1 MSSTDFYLII
11 PSNIRYYLLL
21 THSFKLLN
29 TMNKIRPLLITLS
42 IFFFLFA
49 INHQTIAQGLTPDDV
64 VTLKT
69 VGAVSMSPDG
79 DHIAYTL
86 SVPRAEGEAIGG
98 NYSELYIIPSIG
110 GDSVAVIEKPGSAG
124 SPQWGVDNRLYFVS
138 RMAEHHNQTQVYS
151 VNASGGDLT
160 RHTDAEHGLSSYSWN
175 ADGTLLAYSAMEPVS
190 EEQKSRVEQGFD
202 MIVAGENLRYSRL
215 WVQPRDGEASIVT
228 PDYLYIWD
236 FAWSTV
242 DNRIAL
248 RVSDEPGADIEQMYT
263 RYAVIQ
269 QDGSGY
275 EELMSSSRKK
285 AAMSW
290 SPDGRYLA
298 VLAGKVY
305 SDPLPQR
312 LWLLNTDGTGKNDV
326 TPSDWEA
333 TPESIYWLD
342 NQTLLFTAV
351 ERSST
356 GLYSMDVDR
365 LAPRMLLGGDELIF
379 RNVTMDANRSLF
391 AASVN
396 TSRHPGEVYV
406 MSLRRGSERLTHHNS
421 WLSDREFGEQ
431 SSITWS
437 GADGLEI
444 EGILVKPV
452 GYEEGVR
459 YPLAILPHG
468 GPEGISMNGWNT
480 RALYPTQVL
489 ANEGYVV
496 LKPNYRGS
504 GGRGTA
510 FAAANHRDLGGK
522 EFDDVL
528 LAIDHL
534 NDAGLI
540 DSEKVGISGTS
551 YGGYFAAWAATR
563 YSDYFAAG
571 ITFAGLSNWISFM
584 GTTDI
589 PHEMSVVH
597 WDLYW
602 FDNPGQNW
610 ERSPVAWLNQANTP
624 LLVAHGLADD
634 RVHPEQSIQLH
645 QFLQILDIPTGLILY
660 PRQPHGL
667 TERAHQL
674 DFMNRVVDWFDAY
687 VK

>member
-1 MSSTDFYLII
+1 
-11 PSNIRYYLLL
+11 
-21 THSFKLLN
+21 
-29 TMNKIRPLLITLS
+29 MNFNKPVHA
-42 IFFFLFA
+42 FFLC
-49 INHQTIAQGLTPDDV
+49 IILTISITGLAHSQGLTAEDV
-64 VTLKT
+64 VSIET
-69 VGAVSMSPDG
+69 VGAVTMSPDSEM
-79 DHIAYTL
+79 IAYTL
-86 SVPRAEGEAIGG
+86 SVPRTESESVGR
-98 NYSELYIIPSIG
+98 NYSELYLLPVSG
-110 GDSVAVIEKPGSAG
+110 GEATPVIQKPQSAG
-124 SPQWGVDNRLYFVS
+124 SPQWGSDGRLYFTA
-138 RMAEHHNQTQVYS
+138 RITDHHNQVQVYS
-151 VNASGGDLT
+151 VNRSGEDFQK
-160 RHTDAEHGLSSYSWN
+160 HTDSEHGLGSFSWS
-175 ADGTLLAYSAMEPVS
+175 ADGSTLAYMAMDPVS
-190 EEQKSRVEQGFD
+190 DERRAQEEKGYD
-202 MIVAGENLRYSRL
+202 MIVAGENLRYMRL
-215 WVQPRDGEASIVT
+215 WVQPRDGDAEVVT
-228 PDYLYIWD
+228 SGDIYVWD
-236 FAWSTV
+236 FSWAPDSERLAI
-242 DNRIAL
+242 RI
-248 RVSDEPGADIEQMYT
+248 SDTPGADVEQMFT
-263 RYAVIQ
+263 RYAVLNR
-269 QDGSGY
+269 DGSGLST
-275 EELMSSSRKK
+275 LMDAPKKK

-290 SPDGRYLA
+290 SPDGTKLA
-298 VLAGKVY
+298 VVAGKVY

-312 LWLLNTDGTGKNDV
+312 LWVLEADGSGNRDI
-326 TPSDWEA
+326 TPDNWEG
-333 TPESIYWLD
+333 TVETVGWMDS
-342 NQTLLFTAV
+342 QTLFFTAV
-351 ERSST
+351 ERST
-356 GLYSMDVDR
+356 TYLYNLQLTR
-365 LAPRMLLGGDELIF
+365 GTKTRIAGGGDEIF
-379 RNVTMDANRSLF
+379 RSVSMDANRRAF

-396 TSRHPGEVYV
+396 TKDHPGEVYAGDV
-406 MSLRRGSERLTHHNS
+406 RRGELQRLTHHNQ
-421 WLSDREFGEQ
+421 WISDRQLGEQ
-431 SSITWS
+431 TSITWQ

-452 GYEEGVR
+452 NYQEGVR

-480 RALYPTQVL
+480 RPLYPTHLL

-504 GGRGTA
+504 GGRGTG
-510 FAAANHRDLGGK
+510 FASANHRDLGGK
-522 EFDDVL
+522 EFEDVL

-534 NDAGLI
+534 DEQGLI
-540 DSEKVGISGTS
+540 DPDKVGISGTS

-563 YSDYFAAG
+563 YSDRFAAG

-645 QFLQILDIPTGLILY
+645 QFLEMKNIPTGLILY

-674 DFMNRVVDWFDAY
+674 DFMNRVVDWFEEH

>member
-1 MSSTDFYLII
+1 
-11 PSNIRYYLLL
+11 
-21 THSFKLLN
+21 
-29 TMNKIRPLLITLS
+29 MNKIRPFIIVFSTFLI
-42 IFFFLFA
+42 LFGFT
-49 INHQTIAQGLTPDDV
+49 HPSIAQGLTPDDIV
-64 VTLKT
+64 ELET
-69 VGAVSMSPDG
+69 VGAVALSSDG

-86 SVPRAEGEAIGG
+86 SVPRSEGESIGR

-110 GDSVAVIEKPGSAG
+110 GDPVAVVEKPGSAS
-124 SPQWGVDNRLYFVS
+124 SPLWGVDGRLYFTS
-138 RMAEHHNQTQVYS
+138 RIAEHHNQTQVYS
-151 VNASGGDLT
+151 VNASGNDLT
-160 RHTDAEHGLSSYSWN
+160 RHTTAEHGLSNYSWN
-175 ADGTLLAYSAMEPVS
+175 ADGSVLAYTAMDPVS
-190 EEQKSRVEQGFD
+190 EERKRQEEQGFD

-215 WVQPRDGEASIVT
+215 WIQPRDGEASIVT
-228 PDYLYIWD
+228 PENMYIWD

-242 DNRIAL
+242 DNRLAI
-248 RVSDEPGADIEQMYT
+248 RVSDEPGADAGQMYT
-263 RYAVIQ
+263 RYALIE
-269 QDGSGY
+269 QDGSNF
-275 EELMSSSRKK
+275 EELMSTPGKK

-305 SDPLPQR
+305 SDPLAQR
-312 LWLLNTDGTGKNDV
+312 IWLLNTDGSENRDV
-326 TPSDWEA
+326 TPANWEG
-333 TPESIYWLD
+333 TPESIHWMD

-351 ERSST
+351 ERSAT
-356 GLYSMDVDR
+356 GLYTMDLAR
-365 LAPRMLLGGDELIF
+365 LAPRMLTGGDDLIF
-379 RNVTMDANRSLF
+379 RNVTMDARRSLF

-396 TSRHPGEVYV
+396 TSSHPGEVYV
-406 MSLRRGSERLTHHNS
+406 MNLRRGNERLTFHNS

-437 GADGLEI
+437 GADDLEI

-452 GYEEGVR
+452 GYQEGVR
-459 YPLAILPHG
+459 YPLVVLPHG

-480 RALYPTQVL
+480 RALYPVQVL

-496 LKPNYRGS
+496 FEPNYRGS

-510 FAAANHRDLGGK
+510 FASANHRDLGGK

-528 LAIDHL
+528 LGIEHL
-534 NDAGLI
+534 DDIGLI
-540 DSEKVGISGTS
+540 DPERVGISGTS
-551 YGGYFAAWAATR
+551 YGGYFSAWAATR

-571 ITFAGLSNWISFM
+571 ITFAGLSNWASFM

-610 ERSPVAWLNQANTP
+610 ERSPVAWLYQSTTP
-624 LLVAHGLADD
+624 LLVAHGLADY

-645 QFLQILDIPTGLILY
+645 QFMDMLDIPTGLVLY
-660 PRQPHGL
+660 PREPHGL

-674 DFMNRVVDWFDAY
+674 DFMNRVVEWFDMY
-687 VK
+687 LK